1 MARKA
6 IALTIIALV
15 ASIFTGC
22 DKAPRGVI
30 PESDMV
36 HVLADFAKADCLIS
50 QFPNKF
56 PNDSSKMALKQSILD
71 KYDANIEMYDSSL
84 VWYSKNLKLYTE
96 LHDKAVALLEKEGN
110 IKHDSKNSNNIWL
123 DNAARTVANAGEQV
137 RRVFP
142 TDGDSANIWTE
153 QQQWILTSALRNGY
167 ITFDFK
173 PDREYKPGDMYSL
186 NLKAINSSQNSIKLL
201 LAIDYLDG
209 TTSYVNRTV
218 NINGW
223 SNFDIQADSMRTV
236 KRIYGFLQ
244 YNIKPMQVSF
254 IDSIYML
261 RTHLDPAIYNR
272 ISTQRIAGPK
282 AALSKESDNV
292 NQQEVN
298 QPLPGRLPHDVGGPA
313 KPLPRNDDSISSP
326 KPGLSKHVIPSNR
339 RLRVPNPNGDH
350 TPKPPIR

>member
-1 MARKA
+1 MARTT
-6 IALTIIALV
+6 IALTTILALL
-15 ASIFTGC
+15 ASILVGC

-142 TDGDSANIWTE
+142 TDGDSANLWTE

-209 TTSYVNRTV
+209 KGSVDFSGV
-218 NINGW
+218 CH
-223 SNFDIQADSMRTV
+223 
-236 KRIYGFLQ
+236 
-244 YNIKPMQVSF
+244 
-254 IDSIYML
+254 L
-261 RTHLDPAIYNR
+261 REAT
-272 ISTQRIAGPK
+272 K
-282 AALSKESDNV
+282 
-292 NQQEVN
+292 
-298 QPLPGRLPHDVGGPA
+298 
-313 KPLPRNDDSISSP
+313 
-326 KPGLSKHVIPSNR
+326 
-339 RLRVPNPNGDH
+339 
-350 TPKPPIR
+350 